1 MANNGP
7 NTNLSQ
13 FFFTYDACS
22 FLDRKNTIFGKIVG
36 KTIFNLLAMEHLD
49 TDGEDR
55 PILRPRIIGVKVVVN
70 PFEDVVV
77 REIKREI

>member
-1 MANNGP
+1 
-7 NTNLSQ
+7 
-13 FFFTYDACS
+13 
-22 FLDRKNTIFGKIVG
+22 
-36 KTIFNLLAMEHLD
+36 MEHLD